1 MKSISKL
8 LMLAALWVAVAAG
21 ADVSGKWSG
30 SFKST
35 NPDGETRDG
44 TALLILKQTGSE
56 ITGSV
61 GPDDGEQ
68 HAITKGK
75 IEGDKISLESTD
87 GGMTIKLEL
96 VVSGERI
103 TGDATANGEGG
114 RTMKAKLDLARMK
127 A

>member
-1 MKSISKL
+1 
-8 LMLAALWVAVAAG
+8 MLAALWVAAAAG

-30 SFKST
+30 SFKT
-35 NPDGETRDG
+35 TTPDGEARDG

-61 GPDDGEQ
+61 GPDEGEQ

-75 IEGDKISLESTD
+75 IEGDKITLESTD

-96 VVSGERI
+96 VLSGDRI
-103 TGDATANGEGG
+103 AGEATANGEG
-114 RTMKAKLDLARMK
+114 RTMKAKLDVTRAK
-127 A
+127 G

>member
-1 MKSISKL
+1 VRRIAGIL
-8 LMLAALWVAVAAG
+8 ILAAVWVAAAAG
-21 ADVSGKWSG
+21 ADVSGQWSG
-30 SFKST
+30 SFKAT

-61 GPDDGEQ
+61 GPHADEQ

-75 IEGDKISLESTD
+75 IEGDKITLESTD

-96 VVSGERI
+96 VVTGDRI
-103 TGDATANGEGG
+103 AGDATANGEG
-114 RTMKAKLDLARMK
+114 RTMKAKLDVSRVK

>member
-8 LMLAALWVAVAAG
+8 LILATLLVAVAAG

-30 SFKST
+30 TFKAT
-35 NPDGETRDG
+35 NPDGETHDG

-61 GPDDGEQ
+61 GPHADEQ
-68 HAITKGK
+68 HTITKGK
-75 IEGDKISLESTD
+75 IEGDKITLESTD

-96 VVSGERI
+96 VLTGDRI
-103 TGDATANGEGG
+103 AGDATANGEGG
-114 RTMKAKLDLARMK
+114 QTMKAKLDLTRAK